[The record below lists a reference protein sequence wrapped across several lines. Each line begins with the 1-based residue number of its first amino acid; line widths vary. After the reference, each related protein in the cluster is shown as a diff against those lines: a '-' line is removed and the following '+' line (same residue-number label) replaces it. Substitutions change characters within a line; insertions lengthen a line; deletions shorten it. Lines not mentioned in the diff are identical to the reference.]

1 MTAYHRAVQN
11 LVLGAMIVVFV
22 ILAIAGAA
30 AVLDRR
36 GRVTPLQVALGIGV
50 GLVGALLVLVSRVD
64 LIPDGPE
71 DTIERLAIIAL
82 TVAAVLGTWY
92 RIARA

>member
-1 MTAYHRAVQN
+1 MQN
-11 LVLGAMIVVFV
+11 LVLGAALMIFV
-22 ILAIAGAA
+22 ILLIVWAA

-36 GRVTPLQVALGIGV
+36 GRVPRLQVAIGLGV
-50 GLVGALLVLVSRVD
+50 GLVGAFLVLVARVD

-71 DTIERLAIIAL
+71 DTIERLAIIAV

>member
-1 MTAYHRAVQN
+1 MQN
-11 LVLGAMIVVFV
+11 LVLGAMLMVFV

-36 GRVTPLQVALGIGV
+36 GRVTRLQVVLGMSV
-50 GLVGALLVLVSRVD
+50 GLVGALLVLVTRVD

-71 DTIERLAIIAL
+71 DTIERLVIIAVTL
-82 TVAAVLGTWY
+82 AAVLGTWY

>member
-1 MTAYHRAVQN
+1 MQN
-11 LVLGAMIVVFV
+11 LVLGAMLMIFV
-22 ILAIAGAA
+22 ILVIVGAA

-36 GRVTPLQVALGIGV
+36 GRVTRLQVALGMGV
-50 GLVGALLVLVSRVD
+50 GLVGALLVLVARVD

-71 DTIERLAIIAL
+71 DTIERLAIIVVTL
-82 TVAAVLGTWY
+82 AAVLGTWY

>member
-1 MTAYHRAVQN
+1 MQN
-11 LVLGAMIVVFV
+11 LVLGAMLMIFV
-22 ILAIAGAA
+22 ILVIVGTA

-36 GRVTPLQVALGIGV
+36 GRVTRLQVALGMSV
-50 GLVGALLVLVSRVD
+50 GLVGALLVLVARVD

-71 DTIERLAIIAL
+71 DTIERLAIIAVTL
-82 TVAAVLGTWY
+82 AAVLGTWY

>member
-1 MTAYHRAVQN
+1 MQN
-11 LVLGAMIVVFV
+11 LVLGATLMIFV
-22 ILAIAGAA
+22 ILVIVGAA

-36 GRVTPLQVALGIGV
+36 GRVPRLQVAIGLGV
-50 GLVGALLVLVSRVD
+50 GLVGALLVLVARVD

-71 DTIERLAIIAL
+71 DTIERLAIIAV